1 MSIWIKEA
9 IMKYYV
15 TFSLTRTNTYLVDA
29 MCPQDAID
37 MIYALPHSVIQ
48 DLLEGDLDFIF
59 HGIEDE
65 TGKHFDIEDFDC
77 EY

>member
-1 MSIWIKEA
+1 
-9 IMKYYV
+9 
-15 TFSLTRTNTYLVDA
+15 

-48 DLLEGDLDFIF
+48 DLLEGDPDFIF

>member
-15 TFSLTRTNTYLVDA
+15 TFSLTQTNTYLVDA

-37 MIYALPHSVIQ
+37 MIYELPNSVIQ
-48 DLLEGDLDFIF
+48 DLLEGDPDFIF

-65 TGKHFDIEDFDC
+65 KGKHFDIEDFDC

>member
-1 MSIWIKEA
+1 
-9 IMKYYV
+9 
-15 TFSLTRTNTYLVDA
+15 

-37 MIYALPHSVIQ
+37 IIYELPNSVIQ
-48 DLLEGDLDFIF
+48 NLLEGDPDFIF

-65 TGKHFDIEDFDC
+65 KGKHFDIEDFDC